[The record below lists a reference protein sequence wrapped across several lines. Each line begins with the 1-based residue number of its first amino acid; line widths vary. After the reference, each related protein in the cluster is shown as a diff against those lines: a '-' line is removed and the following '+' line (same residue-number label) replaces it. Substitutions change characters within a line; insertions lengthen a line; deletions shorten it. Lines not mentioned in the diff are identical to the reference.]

1 MVTRAA
7 RQTKER
13 ACVLLARVTAV
24 TLDCLLVRRASKVHA
39 RQISSPRDAR
49 GFLFIFLAIIL
60 PERMQ
65 ELLNFC
71 LLCLLF
77 FFSFYLKTQN
87 QNYFARKFEAIVNQ
101 EVINQLDSWLY
112 GSYPADMKGINY
124 YWENIF
130 HHEDSITKTS
140 DVFRTFFQSFVRI
153 GIKNAKMKSTRG
165 NKDHSCLTGGN
176 GKIREVTVLNQHDQ
190 FSGVLALFDVEL
202 PSGNGATRV
211 VTMETWM
218 APLSHEELLNLNM
231 SRGPQRLVGLEVR

>member
-1 MVTRAA
+1 
-7 RQTKER
+7 
-13 ACVLLARVTAV
+13 
-24 TLDCLLVRRASKVHA
+24 
-39 RQISSPRDAR
+39 
-49 GFLFIFLAIIL
+49 
-60 PERMQ
+60 MQ
-65 ELLNFC
+65 ELLIFC

-112 GSYPADMKGINY
+112 GSYPADMKGVNY

-153 GIKNAKMKSTRG
+153 GIKNAKMKATRG

-202 PSGNGATRV
+202 PSGKGATRV

-231 SRGPQRLVGLEVR
+231 SRGPQRLVGLEVRWLCSWKGRQEGITGSFRL